1 MKSTVVWKEK
11 MLFEGKVDNNA
22 AMMDAKP
29 PFGSNSA
36 LTPKEM
42 IVIGLGGCTAMDVI
56 ALMKKHKQAV
66 EKFEVTL
73 DVDYP
78 KDRHPHVFKSATL
91 NFNLV
96 GEIDSTILI
105 ESVKLSQ
112 EKFCGVSAMLSHAFP
127 IYYKINLNEVQ
138 VGEGQAHFS

>member
-1 MKSTVVWKEK
+1 MKSSVVWKEK
-11 MLFEGKVDNNA
+11 MLFEGKVDNNSA
-22 AMMDAKP
+22 LMDSKP

-42 IVIGLGGCTAMDVI
+42 VVIGLGGCTAMDVI
-56 ALMKKHKQAV
+56 ALMKKHKQTV
-66 EKFEVTL
+66 QNFEVSL

-78 KDRHPHVFKSATL
+78 KDKHPHVFKSVTL
-91 NFNLV
+91 HFNLN
-96 GEIDSTILI
+96 GEIDPNILV

-112 EKFCGVSAMLSHAFP
+112 EKFCGVSAMLSRAFP
-127 IYYKINLNEVQ
+127 IYYKINLNGVQ